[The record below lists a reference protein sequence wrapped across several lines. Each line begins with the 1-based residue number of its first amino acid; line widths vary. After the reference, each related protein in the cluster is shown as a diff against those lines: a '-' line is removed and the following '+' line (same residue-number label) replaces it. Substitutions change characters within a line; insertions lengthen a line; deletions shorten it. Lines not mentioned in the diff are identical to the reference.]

1 MGFCSVSFHE
11 ILGKTRIFRDFD
23 FFFPALPD
31 KDEQGN
37 DIEDE
42 FSSLPFPSQNF
53 NRLRN
58 KIFKTKKEIESPF
71 SDKLLPDPL
80 PEPFIQPKYT
90 ILLELTGLLVHSSWT
105 VSDTF
110 KKKIVKSI
118 LNFELLLG
126 LTEFLSLEKYFVKSI
141 LDFVLLSLAGL
152 TEFLSFEKYFVKSIR
167 KGKELISRNFRKSS

>member
-1 MGFCSVSFHE
+1 MGISNG
-11 ILGKTRIFRDFD
+11 ILFS
-23 FFFPALPD
+23 LPD

-105 VSDTF
+105 VR
-110 KKKIVKSI
+110 KKEKEFVKSI
-118 LNFELLLG
+118 LNF
-126 LTEFLSLEKYFVKSI
+126 
-141 LDFVLLSLAGL
+141 VLPYL
-152 TEFLSFEKYFVKSIR
+152 
-167 KGKELISRNFRKSS
+167 

>member
-11 ILGKTRIFRDFD
+11 KLGKLELFTKCSS
-23 FFFPALPD
+23 FFPALPD

-105 VSDTF
+105 VRQTL
-110 KKKIVKSI
+110 KKISSNRFWT
-118 LNFELLLG
+118 LNFLRG
-126 LTEFLSLEKYFVKSI
+126 LAEYEYLRSHNKCK
-141 LDFVLLSLAGL
+141 
-152 TEFLSFEKYFVKSIR
+152 
-167 KGKELISRNFRKSS
+167 

>member
-1 MGFCSVSFHE
+1 MKNLTISRNFLH
-11 ILGKTRIFRDFD
+11 L
-23 FFFPALPD
+23 FPALPD

-105 VSDTF
+105 VRENRKKNSSNRFWTF
-110 KKKIVKSI
+110 KVRS
-118 LNFELLLG
+118 
-126 LTEFLSLEKYFVKSI
+126 TV
-141 LDFVLLSLAGL
+141 
-152 TEFLSFEKYFVKSIR
+152 
-167 KGKELISRNFRKSS
+167 

>member
-1 MGFCSVSFHE
+1 M
-11 ILGKTRIFRDFD
+11 ILT
-23 FFFPALPD
+23 FFSALPD

-105 VSDTF
+105 VRETF
-110 KKKIVKSI
+110 KK
-118 LNFELLLG
+118 
-126 LTEFLSLEKYFVKSI
+126 
-141 LDFVLLSLAGL
+141 
-152 TEFLSFEKYFVKSIR
+152 
-167 KGKELISRNFRKSS
+167 ISSNRF